1 MKDTLEQI
9 IKNALKNLGIPYETV
24 MFEHPAEITNGDYS
38 TNIALAAFSGRRAFE
53 KAVEGSEETIWVKY
67 GTEITNPRALAEKIV
82 AEIEKNK
89 PAEIEKIEI
98 AGPGFINFYLSKE
111 FFGNSI
117 KEIEQAEKWG
127 SNTLSAGK
135 KVMVEYTDPNPFKP
149 FHIGHLMTN
158 AIGESIARIFEYSK
172 AEVVRANYQGDVGLH
187 VAKSIWALLKN
198 GKGDTS
204 LPIEAQAQYIGRC
217 YTEASTAYDED
228 ENAKDEIDAINK
240 KVYERSDE
248 QINALYDW
256 GRKITLDAF
265 ETLYKTL
272 GTKFSP
278 NCYFFESVMAPIGKK
293 VVEENTGKVFT
304 ESDGAIVFKAEEY
317 NPKLHTRVFITK
329 QGLPTYEA
337 KEIGLTITK
346 FTQENPDTSIVVTA
360 IEQGPYME
368 VVQKAIS
375 LIHPDYE
382 SRMKHVTHG
391 MMRFAHG
398 KMSSRKGNVIT
409 GESLLN
415 DSYELVQER
424 LAEREMT
431 DQQKEIVAHQ
441 IGISAIKY
449 TILKQQLG
457 GNIIYDEEK
466 SVSFEG
472 DSGPYLQ
479 YTAVRSNSIL
489 EKAKK
494 EGIVPSYVLPENWET
509 TSLEKY
515 LYRFPE
521 VVLLA
526 YQKLEPHGIAT
537 YLGELAST
545 FNSFYAQQQVVNADD
560 TSSPY
565 RVALVESFLKTMKN
579 GLYLLGIEVPEKM

>member
-1 MKDTLEQI
+1 MKNTLEQI
-9 IKNALKNLGIPYETV
+9 VKNALKNLDIEAESV
-24 MFEHPAEITNGDYS
+24 VLEHPAEIVNGDYS
-38 TNIALAAFSGRRAFE
+38 TSAALAYA
-53 KAVEGSEETIWVKY
+53 KAAQI
-67 GTEITNPRALAEKIV
+67 NPRALAEKIV

-98 AGPGFINFYLSKE
+98 AGPGFINFYLSKD

-117 KEIEQAEKWG
+117 KEIEQAPKWG
-127 SNTLSAGK
+127 SNTSSSGK

-158 AIGESIARIFEYSK
+158 AIGESIARIFEYSD
-172 AEVVRANYQGDVGLH
+172 ANVVRANYQGDVGLH

-204 LPIEAQAQYIGRC
+204 LSIEAQAQYIGRC

-228 ENAKDEIDAINK
+228 EKTKAEIDAINK

-248 QINALYDW
+248 QINELYDW
-256 GRKITLDAF
+256 GRKVTLDAF

-304 ESDGAIVFKAEEY
+304 ESDGAIVFKAEEH

-415 DSYELVQER
+415 DSYELVKER

-431 DQQKEIVAHQ
+431 DEQKEIVAHQ

-489 EKAKK
+489 EKAKR
-494 EGIVPSYVLPENWET
+494 EGIEPNYALPENWET

-526 YQKLEPHGIAT
+526 YQKLEPHGTAT

-545 FNSFYAQQQVVNADD
+545 FNSFYAQQQVVDATDA
-560 TSSPY
+560 SSPY